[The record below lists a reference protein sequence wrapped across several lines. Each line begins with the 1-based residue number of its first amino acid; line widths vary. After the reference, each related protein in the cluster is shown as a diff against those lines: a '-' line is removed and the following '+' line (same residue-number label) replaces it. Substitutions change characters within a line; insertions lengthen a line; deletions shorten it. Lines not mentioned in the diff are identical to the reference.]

1 MNETP
6 DCTPELV
13 MIVNYTVVFAAA
25 LASYAFGAVYYTY
38 LANRW
43 LAAQDTTKDQL
54 GAKIPIW
61 WLPFLVTFVANVVM
75 AYLLAGVIVH
85 MARSGIALSARSG
98 VISALFLWVGF
109 VMTTMVSNHTFQGVR
124 RMLTVIDG
132 GHWLGV
138 LAIQGAIIGAW
149 GIK

>member
-1 MNETP
+1 MT
-6 DCTPELV
+6 
-13 MIVNYTVVFAAA
+13 VNYAIVFAAA
-25 LASYAFGAVYYTY
+25 LASYAFGAVYYMT
-38 LANRW
+38 LSKQW
-43 LAAQDTTKDQL
+43 LAAQNTTKAEL
-54 GAKIPIW
+54 GARIPIA
-61 WLPFLVTFVANVVM
+61 WLPFVVTFVANLVM

-85 MARSGIALSARSG
+85 VARSGISLGACSG

-109 VMTTMVSNHTFQGVR
+109 VMTTMASNHSFQGMR